1 MVQQTKNVPYINF
14 LCKFLNFG
22 IHFLSIFSIFGI
34 FVFLWFF
41 LFDILMGNFIKLIF
55 CTKFWALQDFFLFC
69 YWICDFS
76 FYLLKNVNV
85 GTKIKGLEI
94 IYWIIDMENGAI
106 YMLDWILECKCLVLK
121 GVFWFM
127 GTFKSDSNV
136 DINWNSQNVI
146 CLMYQLDKKSS
157 ESESSTFMHI
167 SSAKG
172 WWNKPRSVLTA

>member
-22 IHFLSIFSIFGI
+22 THFLSIFSIFGI

-41 LFDILMGNFIKLIF
+41 LFDILMGNFIKLFFAQNFGLYKIF
-55 CTKFWALQDFFLFC
+55 FSLLLLNLWISFC
-69 YWICDFS
+69 
-76 FYLLKNVNV
+76 LLKNVNV

-121 GVFWFM
+121 GVF
-127 GTFKSDSNV
+127 DS
-136 DINWNSQNVI
+136 WAR
-146 CLMYQLDKKSS
+146 LRATAMLT
-157 ESESSTFMHI
+157 STEIHKMLF
-167 SSAKG
+167 
-172 WWNKPRSVLTA
+172 V